1 MIRHDID
8 FCKNERLFMPLNIFS
23 LNRILFMM
31 IPFSDKTFEK
41 LEKRIISTYLHTVF
55 ASLYGI

>member
-1 MIRHDID
+1 
-8 FCKNERLFMPLNIFS
+8 MPLNIFR

-41 LEKRIISTYLHTVF
+41 LEKRIISSYLHTVF